1 LRDALALAELI
12 AVADDPGAP
21 ALLGDYAAR
30 RVPDRDGVLAF
41 SHGLIA
47 LGCLAQPALAP
58 LRSLALLA
66 LDAIPP
72 LRHAVAR
79 KGMGFRGTP
88 PVAVLDTGP

>member
-1 LRDALALAELI
+1 LRDALTLAELL
-12 AVADDPGAP
+12 ADVDDPGTS
-21 ALLGDYAAR
+21 ALLTEYAAR